1 MKNKIYFSYQTRLIT
16 NIVLL
21 ILSIIISFFLLANS
35 FNLFDKTEI
44 TYDEKNEM
52 TYTVLLKD
60 NSLLEEKEMTSN
72 LNYIASLIDTV
83 KVNYIYE
90 FTPEELIKGTYNYNV
105 TATINIIDQLT
116 GELFYKKDYVLVDS
130 ISEYILKSKLSVN
143 NTIDLDYDYF
153 KDIAYKTL
161 PYYGNNAKANLKI
174 SFNVNKDLDTK
185 EFKENKINNQV
196 TSNIVIPLTNQETN
210 IKFQSSN
217 YEEKN
222 TLYYLDNYD
231 EKDDNYLLYSIVLD
245 AYIVYLIYKLTKL
258 LKALQVKENK
268 YDKKLLYIRRK
279 HNKVIVDVET
289 MPDFTEYNVT
299 KITKFNELID
309 VRNSYKDP
317 IRFFEV
323 APHSKCHFYIIH
335 KNEIFLYT
343 LKDVD
348 LEKKKD

>member
-21 ILSIIISFFLLANS
+21 IVSIIISILLLANS

-60 NSLLEEKEMTSN
+60 NSLLEEKEMPSN

-116 GELFYKKDYVLVDS
+116 GELYYKKDYVLVDS
-130 ISEYILKSKLSVN
+130 IPEYILKSKLSVN

-161 PYYGNNAKANLKI
+161 PYYGNNAKANLEI
-174 SFNVNKDLDTK
+174 SFNVNKDLETE
-185 EFKENKINNQV
+185 EFKENNINNQV

-231 EKDDNYLLYSIVLD
+231 EKDDNYLLYSIILD
-245 AYIVYLIYKLTKL
+245 VYIVYLIYKLTKL

-268 YDKKLLYIRRK
+268 YDKKLSYIRRK
-279 HNKVIVDVET
+279 YNKIIVDVET
-289 MPDFTEYNVT
+289 MPDFTEYKIT
-299 KITKFNELID
+299 KITKFNELVD